1 MSEDEVLKTLGSL
14 GLTRIDSQIYICLA
28 KKGPQ
33 KGSELSRVSKVKKQ
47 QLYRSLKGLQSKGIV
62 YASLEHPAR
71 FSAVSFD
78 RVVDLSIKAKMTEAK
93 LIQEKKEEILKSWQS
108 IAVGE
113 TTDLAEKFT
122 VIEGRR
128 YGYSKISQMIKETKS
143 RLSSATTVTG
153 LLRAEQF
160 GLFDEVFAHPL
171 KQTIEF
177 RFLTDISNQ
186 NLSMVRG
193 LLKKMPNN
201 LSNIKGRNPDL
212 GFNLSPRM
220 VIRDEEEIFL
230 FITPILDESAAEQDE
245 VGLWTNCKTIVQS
258 FLSMFE
264 DLWRN
269 STDLAQTTKTIIP
282 KLSQKTNL
290 ISSIETVKQKYDE
303 TLRLANEEIILM
315 TSSEGLSAF
324 WRNTSE
330 LRKIAKKGV
339 SIKIMAPITKKNLE
353 AVEELSQF
361 CQVKHVPMNSMEVT
375 LIDGKHLFKLD
386 ASTTNPN
393 EIIHIPLSYSYDSE
407 HIAKMRTSLNEI
419 WKKASSPSNNTIES
433 TVGPYG
439 FVRLSPIINDSF
451 KASGVISVDK
461 KQQQI
466 TEKDVLNKIINA
478 EKYPV
483 KNPAKDVN
491 RMYASSAWAI
501 VHPPAQFNLPEVMFH
516 VDHIEKQSS
525 LGEGDAFEVCL
536 WSKTPNGPGFVAMG
550 GIGDNYR
557 GVAFRKAAIGEGAAD
572 NYNLVKKNELQVRVY
587 GNTLFAGWAVPIY
600 LSTKYVLP
608 PGCIMIEGYGNVKTK
623 AFTAVLSS
631 GLKYEAE
638 QNWFDAFVTFMHPKS
653 NYSGPGTDGLFVR
666 DLVATMTP
674 PQDRFKVNPIK
685 KQP

>member
-14 GLTRIDSQIYICLA
+14 GLTRMDSQIYICLA

-33 KGSELSRVSKVKKQ
+33 KGIELSRVSKVKKQ

-71 FSAVSFD
+71 FSAVPFD
-78 RVVDLSIKAKMTEAK
+78 RVVDLSIKAKMAEAQ

-108 IAVGE
+108 IPVGE
-113 TTDLAEKFT
+113 TTDSAEKFT

-128 YGYSKISQMIKETKS
+128 YSYSKISQMIKETKS
-143 RLSSATTVTG
+143 HLSSVTTVTG

-160 GLFDEVFAHPL
+160 GLFDEVFSHPL
-171 KQTIEF
+171 EQTIEF
-177 RFLTDISNQ
+177 RFLTDVSNQ
-186 NLSMVRG
+186 NLSTVRA
-193 LLKKMPNN
+193 LLKRMPNN

-220 VIRDEEEIFL
+220 VIKDEEEIFL
-230 FITPILDESAAEQDE
+230 FITPMIEESASEQDE
-245 VGLWTNCKTIVQS
+245 VGLWTNCKTLVQS
-258 FLSMFE
+258 FLSIFE

-269 STDLAQTTKTIIP
+269 STDIANTSKTNTP
-282 KLSQKTNL
+282 KLSPKRKTINN
-290 ISSIETVKQKYDE
+290 IETTKQKYDE
-303 TLRLANEEIILM
+303 ILRSANDEIILI
-315 TSSEGLSAF
+315 TSSDGLLAF
-324 WRNTSE
+324 WRNLSE
-330 LRKIAKKGV
+330 LRKLTEKGV
-339 SIKIMAPITKKNLE
+339 SIKVMVPITKKNLE

-361 CQVKHVPMNSMEVT
+361 CQVKHVPMKSREVT
-375 LIDGKHLFKLD
+375 MIDGTHLFILD
-386 ASTTNPN
+386 ASITNPHK
-393 EIIHIPLSYSYDSE
+393 IIQNPLTYSCDSE
-407 HIAKMRTSLNEI
+407 QINKMRTALDEI
-419 WKKASSPSNNTIES
+419 WKKASSLSNNTIES
-433 TVGPYG
+433 AVGPYG
-439 FVRLSPIINDSF
+439 FIRLSPIINESF
-451 KASGVISVDK
+451 KANGVISVSK

-478 EKYPV
+478 EKYPA

-491 RMYASSAWAI
+491 RMYASSGWAI
-501 VHPPAQFNLPEVMFH
+501 VHPPAHFNLPEVMFH

-525 LGEGDAFEVCL
+525 LGEGDALEVYL
-536 WSKTPNGPGFVAMG
+536 WSKTPKGHGFVTMG
-550 GIGDNYR
+550 GIGDNPR
-557 GVAFRKAAIGEGAAD
+557 GVVFRKAAIGESAAD

-587 GNTLFAGWAVPIY
+587 GNTLFAGWTVPIC

-623 AFTAVLSS
+623 AFTAILPS

-653 NYSGPGTDGLFVR
+653 KYSGPGTDGLFVR

-674 PQDRFKVNPIK
+674 PQGSFKVNPMK
-685 KQP
+685 KDP